1 MIYNLIGRAVVKLG
15 WRYIQRRVALRT
27 VVLTAVGVLTGIT
40 VVSVAGYIATRDVPE
55 A

>member
-15 WRYIQRRVALRT
+15 WMFLKRKYALRT
-27 VVLTAVGVLTGIT
+27 IALTGAGVAVGIT
-40 VVSVAGYIATRDVPE
+40 AIGVAGYLATKDVPE

>member
-15 WRYIQRRVALRT
+15 WLFLKRKYARRMIALAGFGF
-27 VVLTAVGVLTGIT
+27 VLGIT
-40 VVSVAGYIATRDVPE
+40 TVGVAGYLATRDVPE